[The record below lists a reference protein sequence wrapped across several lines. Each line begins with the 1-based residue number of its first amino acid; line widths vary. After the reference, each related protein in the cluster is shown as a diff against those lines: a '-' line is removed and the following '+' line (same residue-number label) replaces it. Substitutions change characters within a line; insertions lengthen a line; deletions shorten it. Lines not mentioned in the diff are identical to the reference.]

1 MFQFVVGTD
10 PTPIVETTTAG
21 GMNPLWLFG
30 LLMVFVGLGVFAVSR
45 LVRFLRRPEMHGLS
59 REAVAKQWAQ
69 IELLPDQGLIGAKL
83 AVIEAD
89 KLLDG
94 VLKSMMFPGETM
106 ADRLKVSA
114 YKYPDIRQVWGA
126 HKLRNQLV
134 HDSAFELTARQ
145 AHYALK
151 DYARALRTLNTLD

>member
-1 MFQFVVGTD
+1 MLQFVVGTE
-10 PTPIVETTTAG
+10 PTPVIEPSSSDGTTV
-21 GMNPLWLFG
+21 LWLFG
-30 LLMVFVGLGVFAVSR
+30 LLLVFVFLAAFGVWR
-45 LVRFLRRPEMHGLS
+45 LVRFLRRPDMHGLS

-69 IELLPDQGLIGAKL
+69 IEQLPEQGLVGAKL

-134 HDSAFELTARQ
+134 HDSAFELTSRQ

-151 DYARALRTLNTLD
+151 DFARALRTLNVLD